1 MLLEKKRK
9 GFRRERERETK
20 KKNTNNT
27 KALEKKYY
35 TQRDYKRR
43 CSPQEKKSP
52 LVIFKNVYY
61 GTSNELYFTK
71 NQQIRSLLTLSS

>member
-9 GFRRERERETK
+9 GFRREREGEKKKK

-43 CSPQEKKSP
+43 CSPQEKKVTP
-52 LVIFKNVYY
+52 R
-61 GTSNELYFTK
+61 YFQK
-71 NQQIRSLLTLSS
+71 CLLRYK

>member
-9 GFRRERERETK
+9 GFRRERERET

-61 GTSNELYFTK
+61 GTNNELYFTK